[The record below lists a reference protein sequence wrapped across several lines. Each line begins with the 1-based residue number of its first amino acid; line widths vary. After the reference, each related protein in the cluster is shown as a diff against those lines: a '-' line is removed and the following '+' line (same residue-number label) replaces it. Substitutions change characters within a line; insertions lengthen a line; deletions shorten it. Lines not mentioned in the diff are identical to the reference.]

1 MSNESVT
8 TETSDPLKAV
18 ADALDAAVKVAQE
31 GAEEARATAVD
42 ALPAAGRFLSK
53 MVYQTCYSIS
63 YGVVFPSVL
72 LARSIPKDNA
82 AVNGLIDGAHA
93 AMDMVEG
100 MRSKPAG

>member
-1 MSNESVT
+1 MTSESVA

-31 GAEEARATAVD
+31 GAEEARATAAD
-42 ALPAAGRFLSK
+42 ALPAASRFLSK
-53 MVYQTCYSIS
+53 MVYHTCYSIS

-82 AVNGLIDGAHA
+82 AVHGFVDGAHA
-93 AMDMVEG
+93 AKDMVEG
-100 MRSKPAG
+100 MRSKPAS

>member
-1 MSNESVT
+1 MRSTPRSR
-8 TETSDPLKAV
+8 SLR
-18 ADALDAAVKVAQE
+18 KVPRRL
-31 GAEEARATAVD
+31 GRRPWTHSPRRASSS
-42 ALPAAGRFLSK
+42 PGFLSWIL
-53 MVYQTCYSIS
+53 YQSCYSIS

-100 MRSKPAG
+100 MRSKPAS